1 MHFPSASRSFD
12 IMAKAESQQLDYKQQ
27 WQDSHLATL
36 CAFANTEGGAIHL
49 GKDDQGQILPPDNP
63 KKLLETLPGKIIQ
76 KLGVYPRLDLQEES
90 NTTYII
96 ISVEASP
103 LPVALNG
110 KYYRRVGSTN
120 QEVKG
125 QALAQFLLARSGNRW
140 DDQPEPTA
148 TVADL
153 DRETLQRFQRLAA
166 QRLPSIQG
174 EPLKTDKDIVA
185 LLEKLELAV
194 GKTLKRAAILLFGKK
209 PQAFYSAAY
218 LKIGLFASDA
228 ELLSDDHIRGNLFQ
242 QVDQALEVLR
252 LKYLVPKIYYEGIV
266 RKEKAEYPETAL
278 REAIINALIHRDYA
292 GPTLQISVYDD
303 KMILWNEGALPDT
316 LSVEDLQRKH
326 PSRPRNRLLSDIF
339 YKAGYIESWGRGTI
353 AILQDCERAGLPT
366 PQFREAFGGLE
377 VTFFKD
383 GLTEEKL
390 AKLPLNERQRKAIQY
405 LKERS
410 RITNKDY
417 QQLNQCSRNTAS
429 NDLKELIKL
438 GLVLQA
444 GRRGA
449 GSFYVLA

>member
-1 MHFPSASRSFD
+1 
-12 IMAKAESQQLDYKQQ
+12 MAKAESQQLDYKQQ

-36 CAFANTEGGAIHL
+36 CAFANTEGGTIHL
-49 GKDDQGQILPPDNP
+49 GKDDRGQPVRLENP

-76 KLGVYPRLDLQEES
+76 KLDIYPRLDIHDES
-90 NTTYII
+90 SNPYIAI
-96 ISVEASP
+96 MVEASP

-120 QEVKG
+120 QELKG
-125 QALAQFLLARSGNRW
+125 QTLAQFLVARSGNRW
-140 DDQPEPTA
+140 DDQAEPRA
-148 TVADL
+148 RVADL
-153 DRETLQRFQRLAA
+153 DRETLKRFQRLASE
-166 QRLPSIQG
+166 RLPSIQG
-174 EPLKTDKDIVA
+174 EPLKTDKDILA
-185 LLEKLELAV
+185 LLGKLELTV
-194 GKTLKRAAILLFGKK
+194 GKTLKRAAIVLFGKN
-209 PQAFYSAAY
+209 PQALYDAAY
-218 LKIGLFASDA
+218 LKIGLFATDT
-228 ELLSDDHIRGNLFQ
+228 ELLSDDHIKGNVFQ
-242 QVDQALEVLR
+242 QVDQALDVLR

-292 GPTLQISVYDD
+292 GDILQISVYDD
-303 KMILWNEGALPDT
+303 KMILWNQGTLPDA

-339 YKAGYIESWGRGTI
+339 YKAGYIESWGRGTL

-366 PQFREAFGGLE
+366 PQFREAFGGFE

-390 AKLPLNERQRKAIQY
+390 AKLPLNERQRKAIHY
-405 LKERS
+405 IKERS
-410 RITNKDY
+410 RITNKNY

-429 NDLKELIKL
+429 NDLKELIEL
-438 GLVLQA
+438 GLVIQA

-449 GSFYVLA
+449 GSYYVLS